1 MVLCGLLSCRECNR
15 GTKTAMRDNDVLI
28 DLMQIARKK
37 HVACFCCKPS
47 KFYSGYGTEESFVP
61 KKEKNVQRRSTLS
74 VMCREGGR
82 LVLSASAR

>member
-37 HVACFCCKPS
+37 HVAF
-47 KFYSGYGTEESFVP
+47 FHAILRVFVANQQSFI
-61 KKEKNVQRRSTLS
+61 
-74 VMCREGGR
+74 
-82 LVLSASAR
+82 

>member
-37 HVACFCCKPS
+37 HVAFFNAILRVFVANHQSFIQAMVLKRVLCQKKRRTCKEGPPS
-47 KFYSGYGTEESFVP
+47 V
-61 KKEKNVQRRSTLS
+61 
-74 VMCREGGR
+74 
-82 LVLSASAR
+82 